1 MGLCPVLH
9 YSLRVTSAI
18 PPTSAQPITPA
29 APSAGEGAPANASGP
44 SYAASAQAVS
54 QGNVPAPP
62 SATTPPGNAATA
74 SGPATAP
81 SATPAPATNAAA
93 PAAPTA
99 PVVPT
104 SGTASAAQVAQ
115 IVAAAQAA
123 LSSSVNLSPQAQQ
136 AVKMDAFNQL
146 VANLVN
152 HIQSGSATLPAN
164 WPAAGVSPQ
173 LQALVTALL
182 QQATASQ
189 PLPQQLV
196 SLQAWPTA
204 LTNAVLQLA
213 GQAAAAGDLPPALAT
228 TTAKAAQAAAMD
240 KTDIRLPNLQNWLV
254 QQGSVQAADGERSF
268 TLTLRVPVAWAQAQA
283 ALGAAL
289 PAGASPAA
297 AGTAI
302 TPGLLSG
309 TPGGFSLGGL
319 GGMLTLPFAGSVQ
332 QLSSGSMGLVMQ
344 PQLLPG
350 SPAAAAAQAMRTSAI
365 LQLEFQPLAQAVQ
378 SAQVASVYMPAHMLP
393 QDLQAMLQGRSTDP
407 WLLMAQA
414 EAEGHNKK
422 QPRNANEQANFCN
435 RAGCQYQGRAICA
448 QPFCAEMNYLWSI
461 DRAQRRTL

>member
-1 MGLCPVLH
+1 M
-9 YSLRVTSAI
+9 TSAI
-18 PPTSAQPITPA
+18 PPTPALPITPA
-29 APSAGEGAPANASGP
+29 APSHTEGASGNASAGGP
-44 SYAASAQAVS
+44 SFAASAQAAT
-54 QGNVPAPP
+54 QGHVPAPP
-62 SATTPPGNAATA
+62 SNTRSASSGLASTPATSPTPPA
-74 SGPATAP
+74 
-81 SATPAPATNAAA
+81 NAAA
-93 PAAPTA
+93 PTTPVAPA
-99 PVVPT
+99 

-115 IVAAAQAA
+115 IVAATQAA

-173 LQALVTALL
+173 LQAFVTALL

-213 GQAAAAGDLPPALAT
+213 GQAATAGNLSPALAAT
-228 TTAKAAQAAAMD
+228 TTQAAPAAD
-240 KTDIRLPNLQNWLV
+240 PTDIRLPQLQNWLV

-283 ALGAAL
+283 ALGTAL
-289 PAGASPAA
+289 PAGASPVA
-297 AGTAI
+297 AGSAI
-302 TPGLLSG
+302 PPGLLSG

-319 GGMLTLPFAGSVQ
+319 LALPFAGSVQ

-350 SPAAAAAQAMRTSAI
+350 SAAAVAAQAMRTSAI

-378 SAQVASVYMPAHMLP
+378 SAQMASVYMPAHMLP
-393 QDLQAMLQGRSTDP
+393 QDLQAMIQGRSTDP

>member
-1 MGLCPVLH
+1 M
-9 YSLRVTSAI
+9 
-18 PPTSAQPITPA
+18 
-29 APSAGEGAPANASGP
+29 
-44 SYAASAQAVS
+44 
-54 QGNVPAPP
+54 
-62 SATTPPGNAATA
+62 
-74 SGPATAP
+74 
-81 SATPAPATNAAA
+81 
-93 PAAPTA
+93 
-99 PVVPT
+99 
-104 SGTASAAQVAQ
+104 QVAQ
-115 IVAAAQAA
+115 IVAATQAA

-173 LQALVTALL
+173 LQAFVTALL

-213 GQAAAAGDLPPALAT
+213 GQAATAGNLSPALAA
-228 TTAKAAQAAAMD
+228 TTAQAAQAAATD
-240 KTDIRLPNLQNWLV
+240 KTDIRLPQLQNWLV

-283 ALGAAL
+283 ALGTAL
-289 PAGASPAA
+289 PAGASPAV
-297 AGTAI
+297 AGLSTI
-302 TPGLLSG
+302 PGLLSG
-309 TPGGFSLGGL
+309 TPAGFSLGGL
-319 GGMLTLPFAGSVQ
+319 LALPFAGSVQ

-344 PQLLPG
+344 PLLLPG
-350 SPAAAAAQAMRTSAI
+350 SAAAVAAQAMRTSAI
-365 LQLEFQPLAQAVQ
+365 LQLEFQPLAQAAQ
-378 SAQVASVYMPAHMLP
+378 SAQMASVYMPAHMLP
-393 QDLQAMLQGRSTDP
+393 QDLQAMIQGRSTDP

>member
-1 MGLCPVLH
+1 M
-9 YSLRVTSAI
+9 
-18 PPTSAQPITPA
+18 
-29 APSAGEGAPANASGP
+29 
-44 SYAASAQAVS
+44 
-54 QGNVPAPP
+54 
-62 SATTPPGNAATA
+62 AAT
-74 SGPATAP
+74 
-81 SATPAPATNAAA
+81 
-93 PAAPTA
+93 
-99 PVVPT
+99 
-104 SGTASAAQVAQ
+104 
-115 IVAAAQAA
+115 QAA

-173 LQALVTALL
+173 LQAFVTALL

-213 GQAAAAGDLPPALAT
+213 GQAATAGNLSPALAAT
-228 TTAKAAQAAAMD
+228 TAQAALAAD
-240 KTDIRLPNLQNWLV
+240 PTDIRLPQLQNWLV

-283 ALGAAL
+283 ALGTAL
-289 PAGASPAA
+289 PAGASPVA
-297 AGTAI
+297 AGSAI
-302 TPGLLSG
+302 PPVLLSG

-319 GGMLTLPFAGSVQ
+319 LALPFAGSVQ

-350 SPAAAAAQAMRTSAI
+350 SAAAVAAQAMRTSAI

-378 SAQVASVYMPAHMLP
+378 SAQMASVYMPAHMLP
-393 QDLQAMLQGRSTDP
+393 QDLQAMIQGRSTDP